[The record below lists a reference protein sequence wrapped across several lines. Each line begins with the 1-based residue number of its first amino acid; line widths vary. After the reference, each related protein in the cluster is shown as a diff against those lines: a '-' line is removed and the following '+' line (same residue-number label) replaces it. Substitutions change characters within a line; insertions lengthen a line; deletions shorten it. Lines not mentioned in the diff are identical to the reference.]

1 MTLQRTA
8 VFASPLGEGP
18 LLFYSMSGREAL
30 GRPFLYE
37 VDLLSHDV
45 NIDLSALLGQPASVA
60 LERNDGTV
68 REFTGIVTNFALV
81 GRHGKFVRYRAELRP
96 WLWLLG
102 NRVNSRIFQN
112 QKVPDVVMG
121 MFREHGWTDFQPL
134 LSGEYRNWEYL
145 VQYRESDL
153 NFVSR
158 LMEQEGIYYYFKH
171 ADGKHTLVLADSYT
185 AHETSVGNEQ
195 LQYFPPLERERRD
208 VEHVDGWLT
217 SRRIRSGS
225 YSLVDYN
232 FKRPSSLV
240 TSQRSAPNDHA
251 QASAE
256 RFDYPGGFYEPSE
269 AMEQARLR
277 LEEHQAD
284 HEVAEGT
291 ATARGLLAG
300 SLFTLVDFPR
310 DDQNKEYLVTEAIH
324 ELRTSEYESGQMADV
339 EADYRLRFVAIDAK
353 RPYRAPRLTPKPIV
367 EGPQPAVVVGQAG
380 QEIWTDEY
388 GRVRVQ
394 FFWDREG
401 KRDESS
407 SCFVRVAQIWAGSGW
422 GGMHLPRIGHEVIV
436 DFLEGDPDR
445 PIIVGRVY
453 NADNMPPYEL
463 PANQTQSGI
472 KSRSSVGG
480 GPDNF
485 NELRFEDKK
494 GQEEVYLQAE
504 KDHNVHV
511 KNNQSHNVIKNRS
524 ASVGGDDSVSVSGNR
539 SVSVTG
545 NLSVTVSGKGGKA
558 PHSSLSVTGKHNV
571 HASDTID
578 MDAPTHVKFVCG
590 GSSITIEPGKI
601 TISAGGGASVV
612 LDANLLAKSQP
623 GTQLKLDADA
633 LAEASTGAKLKLSS
647 DVLAQAQANAKMT
660 LTSSAVVEAPG
671 DITLDAV
678 NVRSKGKSTA
688 VLEVGGSSV
697 DVRAPTTTISA
708 PIVNVNGTGT
718 LVSIMAPTIKIG

>member
-37 VDLLSHDV
+37 VDLLSHDFD
-45 NIDLSALLGQPASVA
+45 IDLSALLGQPASVA
-60 LERNDGTV
+60 LERNDGSI
-68 REFTGIVTNFALV
+68 REFTGIVTHFALT

-112 QKVPDVVMG
+112 QTVPAVLKT

-134 LSGEYRNWEYL
+134 LNGEYRTWEYL

-171 ADGKHTLVLADSYT
+171 ADGKHTLVLADSYS
-185 AHETSVGNEQ
+185 AHETSPGNEE
-195 LQYFPPLERERRD
+195 LPYFPPLERERRD
-208 VEHVDGWLT
+208 VEHVNGWQA
-217 SRRIRSGS
+217 SRRIRSGK
-225 YSLVDYN
+225 YALVDYN
-232 FKRPSSLV
+232 FKRATTLV
-240 TSQRSAPNDHA
+240 TGERNTPNNHSHA
-251 QASAE
+251 NAE
-256 RFDYPGGFYEPSE
+256 LFDFPGGFYEAAE
-269 AMEQARLR
+269 AAEQAKVR

-284 HEVAEGT
+284 YELVEGS
-291 ATARGLLAG
+291 ATARSLSAG
-300 SLFTLVDFPR
+300 SLFSLTDFPR
-310 DDQNKEYLVTEAIH
+310 EDQNKEYLITEATH
-324 ELRTSEYESGQMADV
+324 EIRTSEYESGQKDDI
-339 EADYRLRFVAIDAK
+339 EPDYQLRFVAIDAK
-353 RPYRAPRLTPKPIV
+353 RPYRAPRITPKPVV
-367 EGPQPAVVVGQAG
+367 EGPQPAVVVGQAD
-380 QEIWTDEY
+380 QEIWTDMY

-401 KRDESS
+401 KYDENS
-407 SCFVRVAQIWAGSGW
+407 SCFVRVAQIWAGSGF
-422 GGMHLPRIGHEVIV
+422 GGIHLPRIGHEVIV

-445 PIIVGRVY
+445 PIITGRVY
-453 NADNMPPYEL
+453 NATNMPPYTL
-463 PANQTQSGI
+463 PDSQTQSGI
-472 KSRSSVGG
+472 KSRSTLDGT
-480 GPDNF
+480 PDNF

-494 GQEEVYLQAE
+494 GKEEVYLQAE
-504 KDHNVHV
+504 KDHNVKV
-511 KNNQSHNVIKNRS
+511 KNNQSHNVVKNRS

-601 TISAGGGASVV
+601 TISAGGGAAIV
-612 LDANLLAKSQP
+612 LDASVLATSQP
-623 GTQLKLDADA
+623 GTKLKLDADA
-633 LAEASTGAKLKLSS
+633 LAEASTGAKLTLTSE
-647 DVLAQAQANAKMT
+647 VTAQAQGNAK
-660 LTSSAVVEAPG
+660 LLLNANGVIEAPG

-718 LVSIMAPTIKIG
+718 MVAITSPMVKIN